1 MGDSMKTS
9 VKGLDLITRWE
20 GLKLTKYLCQA
31 GKPTI
36 GVGHVILPGE
46 GIPDTITRDFAMQL
60 LQKDVER
67 FERAVNQL
75 ITVDL
80 NQNQFDALVCFTFNV
95 GEGGLKNTGVSKA
108 VNEKRFADVP
118 AALRMWNKIKVNGVS
133 QENKGL
139 TNRRVSEA
147 ELFMAPVSNEPAV
160 IPTPSATQDIIYI
173 PLLTDTIKSIQTKL
187 KALGLYS
194 LKVDGVYGMGTKTGV
209 ETFAR
214 SKGLSYTLDFKVGIR
229 KDVLDLLNNV

>member
-1 MGDSMKTS
+1 MKTS
-9 VKGLDLITRWE
+9 AKGLDLITRWE
-20 GLKLTKYLCQA
+20 GLKLTKYICPA

-80 NQNQFDALVCFTFNV
+80 NQNQFDALVSFTFNV

-108 VNEKRFADVP
+108 VNEKRFSDVP
-118 AALRMWNKIKVNGVS
+118 AALRMWNKIRVNGVS

-139 TNRRVSEA
+139 TNRRISEA
-147 ELFMAPVSNEPAV
+147 ELFMAPINNATVEVSTSPG
-160 IPTPSATQDIIYI
+160 SQDMVFI
-173 PLLTDTIKSIQTKL
+173 PLLTETIKSIQTKL
-187 KALGLYS
+187 KLLGLYS
-194 LKVDGVYGMGTKTGV
+194 LKIDGIYGMGTKTGV

-214 SKGLSYTLDFKVGIR
+214 GKGISYTLDFKSGIR
-229 KDVLDLLNNV
+229 KDILDLLNNT